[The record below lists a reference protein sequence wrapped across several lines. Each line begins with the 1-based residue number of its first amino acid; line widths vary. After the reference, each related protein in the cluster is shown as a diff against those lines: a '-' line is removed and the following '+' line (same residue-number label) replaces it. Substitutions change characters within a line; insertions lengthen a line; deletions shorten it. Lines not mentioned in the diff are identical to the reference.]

1 MKYNTSTGYIV
12 QLSVWDFVFVL
23 FHDCL
28 RITGALSSIKTEF
41 STTLPLTSMELDLFF
56 PLNIWALTLS
66 SVHLAQFVFAVEVLL
81 LVNPLFLCGLVVERP
96 PHP

>member
-1 MKYNTSTGYIV
+1 M

-28 RITGALSSIKTEF
+28 RITGALSSIKNEF

-56 PLNIWALTLS
+56 SLNVWALTLS
-66 SVHLAQFVFAVEVLL
+66 SAHLAQFVFAMELLL
-81 LVNPLFLCGLVVERP
+81 LVSPLFLCRLVMERP
-96 PHP
+96 PRP